1 MTRAETLQWIVLGRI
16 CDDYEEY
23 ELVTEEINRD
33 YSRIGLHVEPAE
45 VIQVLRDLVE
55 QGYAA
60 AFWLGNTIQRIE
72 GVPSE
77 AESEECYFLATKAG
91 IRAQADV
98 DLPPR
103 FAI

>member
-1 MTRAETLQWIVLGRI
+1 MTRAEFLQWNVLASI

-23 ELVTEEINRD
+23 ELVTEELNSN
-33 YSRIGLHVEPAE
+33 YSHIGLHVEPAE
-45 VIQVLRDLVE
+45 VIQILRNLVE

-60 AFWLGNTIQRIE
+60 AFWLGNTTKRIE

-77 AESEECYFLATKAG
+77 AESEECYFIATKAG